1 MGGFSDSFGDMAQM
15 GLSMA
20 NGLSTARADSDADAD
35 AYAARQAALDAQ
47 YQEQQRRREDLL
59 EAQMASQRARLAAA
73 GIGSSG
79 GSGDAVLRG
88 LASRSAQDQADSA
101 TLHGL
106 RSTALARQSRGS
118 SAGLERMLMS
128 SGGSLLDGWGGGG
141 MAAGEGVG
149 AVMEE
154 GGAAWMSQ

>member
-20 NGLSTARADSDADAD
+20 NGLSTARADSDANAD

-47 YQEQQRRREDLL
+47 YQEQQRHREDLL

-79 GSGDAVLRG
+79 GSGDAILRG

-101 TLHGL
+101 TLYGL
-106 RSTALARQSRGS
+106 RSTALARQSAAGSRGG

-128 SGGSLLDGWGGGG
+128 SGGSLLDGWGGNGGG
-141 MAAGEGVG
+141 MAAGEG
-149 AVMEE
+149 AV
-154 GGAAWMSQ
+154 WMSTE